1 MQVFVLRQLWEF
13 EIDAETADYETK
25 EETNPN
31 TRESRS
37 DGLWNV
43 ALSLGKDH
51 SLGLEASSTNPIH

>member
-1 MQVFVLRQLWEF
+1 MFLREKVQVFVLRKLWEF

-37 DGLWNV
+37 DGL
-43 ALSLGKDH
+43 
-51 SLGLEASSTNPIH
+51 

>member
-13 EIDAETADYETK
+13 EIDAETADNGTR

-37 DGLWNV
+37 DGL
-43 ALSLGKDH
+43 
-51 SLGLEASSTNPIH
+51 